1 MALTRPKYSQI
12 YDSDFKN
19 SARVATTASVTLSGG
34 APTVVDGV
42 TLVLGDRVLV
52 RSQSTAAQ
60 NGIYQVTVLGTG
72 SNGTWV
78 RTLDA
83 DTADKL
89 SPGTS
94 LSVEEG
100 TTLAGKLYRMTSTN
114 PITLGSTAITWTDVS
129 GGGGSAGG
137 NNGQIQYN
145 DTNAFGGATYLWYN
159 EVTGTV
165 TANAGV
171 ASTTTTSGTF
181 IVTGGV
187 GVSGDLH
194 VGSSMTSRGNLLVFT
209 PSVATADVSSNINGY
224 QITQRIGSTLGALA
238 IGFGTN
244 VTPGGF
250 MTIAASGGKNFIV
263 AGAGRDFYIS
273 TSAGVHAVYTTDA
286 NGNVILNGT
295 TTSSST
301 TNGALVVKGG
311 AGISGNIYAAGNI
324 YAVGTNSKY
333 GFTWANSVSSA
344 YTVFNSATN
353 SIDTVFG

>member
-42 TLVLGDRVLV
+42 TLVEGDRVLV

-60 NGIYQVTVLGTG
+60 NGIYRVNVLGTG
-72 SNGTWV
+72 SNGSWG

-83 DTADKL
+83 DTATKL
-89 SPGTS
+89 SPGTT
-94 LSVEEG
+94 LTVEEG

-114 PITLGSTAITWTDVS
+114 PITLDSTAITWTDVS

-159 EVTGTV
+159 EVTGTI

-171 ASTTTTSGTF
+171 ASTSTTTGTF
-181 IVTGGV
+181 IV
-187 GVSGDLH
+187 S
-194 VGSSMTSRGNLLVFT
+194 
-209 PSVATADVSSNINGY
+209 
-224 QITQRIGSTLGALA
+224 
-238 IGFGTN
+238 
-244 VTPGGF
+244 
-250 MTIAASGGKNFIV
+250 
-263 AGAGRDFYIS
+263 
-273 TSAGVHAVYTTDA
+273 
-286 NGNVILNGT
+286 
-295 TTSSST
+295 
-301 TNGALVVKGG
+301 GG
-311 AGISGNIYAAGNI
+311 AGVSGNIYATGNI
-324 YAVGTNSKY
+324 YAVGTNSKH